1 VREGGVAGGRVAC
14 GCRRASTAVKWERQ
28 GNLKRGDE
36 RRNERQK
43 NERHLE
49 TSTMASTSPLS
60 TMLFAIFV
68 VIIIAALVPS
78 QCDAFSTGRSG
89 STGGVISGNCGRSRC
104 KGVGNLQMIDSS
116 GDAGIEEVPLDDD
129 TLLPPPVI
137 TATEDDDDEEDNQ
150 ASSFSSTVFTAT
162 PITITPTSNFVAS
175 SRTTTSSTQEQN
187 KVNSATLRFN
197 NRLNQLAKNWDE
209 STAPKVE
216 ALLLDALEKYQL
228 YLDKEEEEG
237 QGESTTSSSTKKN
250 NMIIPNT
257 ISFTNAI
264 TAWARCTRKDSAKR
278 AQALLDQM
286 LHLYSSDNNSDG
298 KWDHIKPNKIS
309 YNSVITAWARSNE
322 RGSARQAE
330 ELLRNMYDFYNN
342 ESGLDPN
349 CKPDARSFNAVI
361 NAVARSR
368 DKNCADRAK
377 FLLDEMGRLY
387 NEGDDD
393 LLPDALTFG
402 AIINAYANSLEPGS
416 SDKAAQLLMHM
427 ESLYSMGFEQA
438 KPTTFVYNACMNAF
452 AKDPLIC
459 VIDEMRQQQAEGG
472 GNSTSLL
479 NRAEKAEQLLDSME
493 KRYNQEKDWR
503 IKPDIISYSTVINA
517 HANSGTCTAGVNADG
532 ILRRMLHRYL
542 MGDTKCRPN
551 AIVFTA
557 AIKAHSTSINA
568 TLSELDDLEDKESRV
583 QKLEQIKASAKRC
596 EDLLQELCLLGLGFG
611 NDSSMKPSS
620 VTFELVIGALT
631 LAEEWG
637 AVKRITA
644 LREEGMH
651 QRD

>member
-1 VREGGVAGGRVAC
+1 MSGGDCGRAVRSEGVA
-14 GCRRASTAVKWERQ
+14 T
-28 GNLKRGDE
+28 
-36 RRNERQK
+36 
-43 NERHLE
+43 
-49 TSTMASTSPLS
+49 
-60 TMLFAIFV
+60 
-68 VIIIAALVPS
+68 
-78 QCDAFSTGRSG
+78 
-89 STGGVISGNCGRSRC
+89 
-104 KGVGNLQMIDSS
+104 LQIMIDDN
-116 GDAGIEEVPLDDD
+116 DADIDVPLADD
-129 TLLPPPVI
+129 TLLAPPTI
-137 TATEDDDDEEDNQ
+137 TSSDDEEADDETEEENQ
-150 ASSFSSTVFTAT
+150 SSTPPSTVFTAT
-162 PITITPTSNFVAS
+162 PITITPTAKFIAA
-175 SRTTTSSTQEQN
+175 TPITTSSSSKREQS

-197 NRLNQLAKNWDE
+197 NRLNQLAKNWDDR
-209 STAPKVE
+209 SAPKVE

-228 YLDKEEEEG
+228 YLAKEEEA
-237 QGESTTSSSTKKN
+237 QARESSSSSTKKNN

-264 TAWARCTRKDSAKR
+264 TAWARCTRKDSAHR
-278 AQALLDQM
+278 AQSLLNQM
-286 LHLYSSDNNSDG
+286 LTLYSSKHNTSG
-298 KWDHIKPNKIS
+298 QWDHIKPNKIS
-309 YNSVITAWARSNE
+309 YNSVITAWARSND

-330 ELLRNMYDFYNN
+330 DLLRGMYEFYNN
-342 ESGLDPN
+342 ESGLDPE

-368 DKNCADRAK
+368 SPNCADRAK

-387 NEGDDD
+387 NEGDED

-402 AIINAYANSLEPGS
+402 AIINAYANSLEAGS

-459 VIDEMRQQQAEGG
+459 VMNEVKEQG
-472 GNSTSLL
+472 GNSTSL

-493 KRYNQEKDWR
+493 KRYNEEKDWR

-517 HANSGTCTAGVNADG
+517 HANSGTSNAGVHADG

-568 TLSELDDLEDKESRV
+568 TLNGGLENDDIEEEEAGKV
-583 QKLEQIKASAKRC
+583 HKQEQIKASAKRC
-596 EDLLQELCLLGLGFG
+596 EDLLQELCLLYQLPG
-611 NDSSMKPSS
+611 NDRSLKPTS

-631 LAEEWG
+631 LAEEWEG
-637 AVKRITA
+637 VKRITA
-644 LREEGMH
+644 LREEGMIL
-651 QRD
+651 RD

>member
-1 VREGGVAGGRVAC
+1 MT
-14 GCRRASTAVKWERQ
+14 RRAIF
-28 GNLKRGDE
+28 
-36 RRNERQK
+36 
-43 NERHLE
+43 
-49 TSTMASTSPLS
+49 ASIVAT
-60 TMLFAIFV
+60 
-68 VIIIAALVPS
+68 LVYLP
-78 QCDAFSTGRSG
+78 CNAFSTGRRSG
-89 STGGVISGNCGRSRC
+89 STSGGCGKEVRSQ
-104 KGVGNLQMIDSS
+104 GVVSLQSMID
-116 GDAGIEEVPLDDD
+116 DNNADMDVPLDDI
-129 TLLPPPVI
+129 LLAPPAI
-137 TATEDDDDEEDNQ
+137 TASNDNDEDVDANNEEDNQ
-150 ASSFSSTVFTAT
+150 SSTPPSTVFTAT
-162 PITITPTSNFVAS
+162 PITITPTTSKFIAAS
-175 SRTTTSSTQEQN
+175 TSSNKREPN

-197 NRLNQLAKNWDE
+197 NRLNQLAKNWDD

-228 YLDKEEEEG
+228 HLAKEEKEEQQG
-237 QGESTTSSSTKKN
+237 GESTSSTKTN

-264 TAWARCTRKDSAKR
+264 TAWARCTRKDSAHR
-278 AQALLDQM
+278 AQSLLNQM
-286 LHLYSSDNNSDG
+286 LTLYNSSKQTNNNTSTG
-298 KWDHIKPNKIS
+298 QSSSWDHIKPNKIS
-309 YNSVITAWARSNE
+309 YNSVITAWARSND
-322 RGSARQAE
+322 RRTSARQAE
-330 ELLRNMYDFYNN
+330 ELLRSMYDFYNN
-342 ESGLDPN
+342 ESGLDPD

-368 DKNCADRAK
+368 SPNCADRAK

-387 NEGDDD
+387 NEGDED

-402 AIINAYANSLEPGS
+402 AIINAYANSLEAGS

-459 VIDEMRQQQAEGG
+459 VMNEESGS
-472 GNSTSLL
+472 NSTTIAF
-479 NRAEKAEQLLDSME
+479 NRAEKAEQLLTSME
-493 KRYNQEKDWR
+493 KRYNDEKDWR

-517 HANSGTCTAGVNADG
+517 HANSGTTNAGMNADG

-568 TLSELDDLEDKESRV
+568 TLSSGDTTTEDDDEASNKL
-583 QKLEQIKASAKRC
+583 QKQQQQVKASAKRC
-596 EDLLQELCLLGLGFG
+596 EDLLQELCLLYQLPG
-611 NDSSMKPSS
+611 NDRSLKPTS

-631 LAEEWG
+631 LAEEWEG
-637 AVKRITA
+637 VERITA
-644 LREEGMH
+644 LREEGMFL
-651 QRD
+651 RD

>member
-1 VREGGVAGGRVAC
+1 M
-14 GCRRASTAVKWERQ
+14 T
-28 GNLKRGDE
+28 
-36 RRNERQK
+36 
-43 NERHLE
+43 
-49 TSTMASTSPLS
+49 STSPL
-60 TMLFAIFV
+60 TKPMMLMFLAI
-68 VIIIAALVPS
+68 ATLVPS
-78 QCDAFSTGRSG
+78 SCYAFSTSGRRGSSSVVSG
-89 STGGVISGNCGRSRC
+89 GGGRFRSEGVIRM
-104 KGVGNLQMIDSS
+104 VDD
-116 GDAGIEEVPLDDD
+116 GDAGINVPLDD
-129 TLLPPPVI
+129 TLLPPPTI
-137 TATEDDDDEEDNQ
+137 TTIDGDEDNSQ
-150 ASSFSSTVFTAT
+150 TAPTTVFTAT
-162 PITITPTSNFVAS
+162 PVTITPTSKFIAAS
-175 SRTTTSSTQEQN
+175 TTTSKRNQT

-197 NRLNQLAKNWDE
+197 NRLNQLAKNWDD

-228 YLDKEEEEG
+228 HLKEDEQEG
-237 QGESTTSSSTKKN
+237 EGTSSPSSEYTKKNN

-264 TAWARCTRKDSAKR
+264 TAWARCTRKDSAKH

-286 LHLYSSDNNSDG
+286 LHLYSSPKHNIDG
-298 KWDHIKPNKIS
+298 KWDHVKPNKIS

-322 RGSARQAE
+322 RGSARKAE

-342 ESGLDPN
+342 DSGLDIN

-402 AIINAYANSLEPGS
+402 AIINAYANSLEKGA

-427 ESLYSMGFEQA
+427 ESLYSMGFEEA
-438 KPTTFVYNACMNAF
+438 KPTTFVYNACLNAF

-459 VIDEMRQQQAEGG
+459 VKNEIQEAGG
-472 GNSTSLL
+472 GSGNSTQSL

-493 KRYNQEKDWR
+493 KRYNEEKDWR

-517 HANSGTCTAGVNADG
+517 HANSGTVNSGVNADG

-557 AIKAHSTSINA
+557 AIKAHSTSIDA
-568 TLSELDDLEDKESRV
+568 TLSLDDSEEEEDEAS
-583 QKLEQIKASAKRC
+583 KLMRQEQLKASAKRC
-596 EDLLQELCLLGLGFG
+596 EDLLQELCLLYQLPG
-611 NDSSMKPSS
+611 NDRSLKPTS
-620 VTFELVIGALT
+620 VTFELVTGALT
-631 LAEEWG
+631 LAEDWEG
-637 AVKRITA
+637 VKRITA
-644 LREEGMH
+644 LREEGMT

>member
-1 VREGGVAGGRVAC
+1 M
-14 GCRRASTAVKWERQ
+14 
-28 GNLKRGDE
+28 
-36 RRNERQK
+36 
-43 NERHLE
+43 
-49 TSTMASTSPLS
+49 TSTLPLPPM
-60 TMLFAIFV
+60 MLVFLA
-68 VIIIAALVPS
+68 VIIATLVPS
-78 QCDAFSTGRSG
+78 SCDAFSTSGRRVS
-89 STGGVISGNCGRSRC
+89 SVTNGGGRFRSE
-104 KGVGNLQMIDSS
+104 GVVRMVDD
-116 GDAGIEEVPLDDD
+116 GDAGINVPLDD
-129 TLLPPPVI
+129 TLLPPPTI
-137 TATEDDDDEEDNQ
+137 TTIDGDEDNSQ
-150 ASSFSSTVFTAT
+150 TAPTTVFTAT
-162 PITITPTSNFVAS
+162 PVTITPTSKFIAATL
-175 SRTTTSSTQEQN
+175 TTATSKRNQT

-197 NRLNQLAKNWDE
+197 NRLNQLAKNWDD

-216 ALLLDALEKYQL
+216 ALLLDALDKYQL
-228 YLDKEEEEG
+228 HLKEEQQEG
-237 QGESTTSSSTKKN
+237 TSSPSSEYTKKNN

-264 TAWARCTRKDSAKR
+264 TAWARCTRKDSAKH

-286 LHLYSSDNNSDG
+286 LHLYSSPKHNIDG

-322 RGSARQAE
+322 RGSARKAE

-342 ESGLDPN
+342 DSGLDIN

-402 AIINAYANSLEPGS
+402 AIINAYANSLEKGA

-427 ESLYSMGFEQA
+427 ESLYSMGFEEA
-438 KPTTFVYNACMNAF
+438 KPTTFVYNACLNAF

-459 VIDEMRQQQAEGG
+459 VKNEIQAGG
-472 GNSTSLL
+472 GSGNSTQSL

-493 KRYNQEKDWR
+493 KRYNEEKDWR

-517 HANSGTCTAGVNADG
+517 HANSGTVNSGVNADG

-557 AIKAHSTSINA
+557 AIKAHSTSIDA
-568 TLSELDDLEDKESRV
+568 TLSFDDSEEEEDEAS
-583 QKLEQIKASAKRC
+583 KLMRQEQLKASAKRC
-596 EDLLQELCLLGLGFG
+596 EDLLQELCLLYQLPG
-611 NDSSMKPSS
+611 NDRSLKPTS
-620 VTFELVIGALT
+620 VTFELVTGALT
-631 LAEEWG
+631 LAEDWEG
-637 AVKRITA
+637 VKRITA
-644 LREEGMH
+644 LREEGMT